1 MTAPARWDFSV
12 VICAYTEIRWNDLV
26 QAVESIQSQ
35 TVPPRE
41 IIVVIDHNP
50 ALLERARNQIAG
62 VTVLEN
68 GAARGLSGARNT
80 GISVARGE
88 IIAFMDED
96 AAAAP
101 DWLEK
106 LGAAYSDPR
115 VLGVGGAIVPLWLG
129 GRPAWFPE
137 EFDWVV
143 GCTYRGMPI
152 ASAPVRNL
160 IGCNMSFRRRV
171 FEAIG
176 GFRSGIGR
184 IGTRP
189 VGDEETEFCIRASQ
203 RWAQGIMLYEPA
215 ARVHHRVP
223 EQRANW
229 SYFQSR
235 CYAEG
240 LSKALISRLVGTRDG
255 LASERTYTFRTL
267 PQGVIHGVVDA
278 VLGRDVRGVAR
289 ASAIVFGL
297 AVTTA
302 GYLVTTLST
311 GSQAGRESVS
321 EPGSELGAAVAE
333 AGGEI
338 NVP

>member
-1 MTAPARWDFSV
+1 MSAQAVRDFSV
-12 VICAYTEIRWNDLV
+12 VICAYTELRWDELV
-26 QAVESIQSQ
+26 RAAESVRSQ

-50 ALLERARNQIAG
+50 ALLERAHSQIAG
-62 VTVLEN
+62 VTVLASE
-68 GAARGLSGARNT
+68 AARGLSGARNT
-80 GISVARGE
+80 GISAAHGE

-106 LGAAYSDPR
+106 LGADYADPR
-115 VLGVGGAIVPLWLG
+115 VLGVGGAIVPMWLE

-143 GCTYRGMPI
+143 GCTYRGMP
-152 ASAPVRNL
+152 AAPAPVRNL
-160 IGCNMSFRRRV
+160 IGCNMSFRRKV

-189 VGDEETEFCIRASQ
+189 VGDEETEFCIRAGQ
-203 RWAQGIMLYEPA
+203 RWAQGIVLYEPRA
-215 ARVHHRVP
+215 QVHHQVP
-223 EQRANW
+223 AQRANW
-229 SYFQSR
+229 SYFGSR

-240 LSKALISRLVGTRDG
+240 LSKALISQLVGARDG

-267 PQGVIHGVVDA
+267 PQGVVRGLADTVF
-278 VLGRDVRGVAR
+278 GRDVRGIAR

-297 AVTTA
+297 AATTV
-302 GYLVTTLST
+302 GYLLTALAN
-311 GSQAGRESVS
+311 GFGAGREPVG
-321 EPGSELGAAVAE
+321 EP
-333 AGGEI
+333 GGEI
-338 NVP
+338 GVPVPGEVNVR